1 MSHPDPMFDP
11 DNAYEDDDMMIEDE
25 NYDDHNDFWGLPE
38 NELDEIRDQMNE
50 DEGYDEENEENDWD
64 DSYDDS
70 MDGDHESA
78 LSSAGWG
85 TDEDYG
91 YYGDDVDDYREDFHT
106 DEAVGFVDYNEDG
119 SYDD

>member
-1 MSHPDPMFDP
+1 MSHPDPLFDP
-11 DNAYEDDDMMIEDE
+11 DNSLEDDMNYADDVDAS
-25 NYDDHNDFWGLPE
+25 NYDDYNDFYGE
-38 NELDEIRDQMNE
+38 SMDYEDYNDEAD
-50 DEGYDEENEENDWD
+50 D

-91 YYGDDVDDYREDFHT
+91 YYGDDVDYREDFHA

-119 SYDD
+119 PYED